1 MTCETG
7 FQAGFVVT
15 AVEVTLYMACR
26 GQGAAVRDFSAQ
38 VQGESQPSSSSI
50 TRERQ
55 MAARGNRPSE
65 GDGGRRW
72 ATWAGA
78 RLASRKCPSKL
89 PQ

>member
-7 FQAGFVVT
+7 FQASFLVA
-15 AVEVTLYMACR
+15 AVEVTLCMACR
-26 GQGAAVRDFSAQ
+26 GQEAAVRDFSAQ
-38 VQGESQPSSSSI
+38 AQGESRPSSSSI
-50 TRERQ
+50 ALGRQ
-55 MAARGNRPSE
+55 MAAMGNRPSE

-78 RLASRKCPSKL
+78 RLASRKCPSQL